1 MGLPNQGNTKLRKKL
16 SCPQGV
22 NFSRKFTLGMLL
34 LTRTQE
40 KKNEETFFCLFV
52 FKMFFLSLVHCHIFQ
67 VIFYQLADKTLLLS
81 KMDLWCFFFIY
92 YFPFLFKFYRVN
104 SLESRGHNRLY
115 FSSRPWREVTQKNTI
130 IGVIQTRLPP
140 SAFLAAKSQDTQ
152 RPQKRKV
159 RLKTPSGTCEAEKHV
174 LKIDPLHQIGEC

>member
-1 MGLPNQGNTKLRKKL
+1 MIPKLPCYALFHLTFLGIIITIYFIVKLRLYNMGLPNQGNTKLRKKL

-40 KKNEETFFCLFV
+40 KKNEETFVCLFV

-67 VIFYQLADKTLLLS
+67 VIFCQLADKTLLLS

-115 FSSRPWREVTQKNTI
+115 FSSRPWREVT
-130 IGVIQTRLPP
+130 
-140 SAFLAAKSQDTQ
+140 
-152 RPQKRKV
+152 
-159 RLKTPSGTCEAEKHV
+159 
-174 LKIDPLHQIGEC
+174 